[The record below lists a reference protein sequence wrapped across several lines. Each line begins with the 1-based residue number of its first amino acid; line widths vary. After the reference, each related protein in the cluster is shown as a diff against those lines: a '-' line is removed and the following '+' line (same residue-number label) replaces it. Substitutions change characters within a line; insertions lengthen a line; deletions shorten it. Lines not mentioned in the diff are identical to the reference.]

1 MTRKGKVGRPG
12 VAGAWAYRVRD
23 ILQSSPGLST
33 AEIVR
38 LLRLKGCPV
47 GKTALYNLVAL
58 CRVADPADLS

>member
-23 ILQSSPGLST
+23 ILKSSPTLST

-47 GKTALYNLVAL
+47 GKTALYTLVNL
-58 CRVADPADLS
+58 CRAANPSDL